1 MAAIHRRAL
10 WLIVMF
16 VLGTAGAIS
25 WAFVSAP
32 SPQRSADNITEN
44 APIQAADLADE
55 WPDEWADESTCQ
67 SCHAT
72 AVEAWHGSH
81 HQLAMQP
88 ASEETVLGDFSG
100 QQIDTDT
107 ESHQFLRR
115 GDEYH
120 IRTPGSDGQPQDF
133 KVAYTFGLE
142 PLQQYLL
149 ELPGGR
155 LQAHGMA
162 WDNQQQAWFHL
173 YQGEGV
179 GHQDPLHWTAGQQ
192 NANFMCIECHTSDFK
207 RNYDPGTDTF
217 ASRWQ
222 APGVGCQSCHGPA
235 SEHLTWAESH
245 STANPRQQND
255 AKGFSASPSI
265 APAAEVEV
273 CARCH
278 SRRSPLDDGYQ
289 HGNAL
294 MDDFL
299 PSILSADLYEV
310 DGKIKDE
317 VFEYGSFKQSKMHAA
332 GVVCSDCHNPHS
344 GELRATGNGVCTQ
357 CHNTNAQPI
366 RTAID
371 GSGLQAKNYDSPA
384 HHNHPVG
391 SAGAQCINCHMPGK
405 LYMTNDLRH
414 DHSFTSPNPAQA
426 LELGH
431 TDACLGCHQP
441 TEPAQLVAQYLAQ
454 YPDAAPRDG
463 GYAQDLSAVRGGK
476 PGAAAALKRQLA
488 REDQPAIRVA
498 TLVSE
503 LPRYPSLA
511 ALQQLARALQHADP
525 SVRVAA
531 VNNLPAL
538 ASETQLI
545 DLLAPLASD
554 PIRAVRLAV
563 AWQLAQLPA
572 QTRSGLS
579 AWPTLQAEYERAQNN
594 LLERAEAQF
603 NLAML
608 YQLSGRED
616 QVEAA
621 LREALERDPAF
632 FPAVIMQAQWQEQYF
647 RLPQRGLEQL
657 QEAIVTYP
665 KEASL
670 HQALGLA
677 LVRLGRLPDA
687 LTALTQAQQLA
698 PDNAD
703 YAYVLAV
710 ALHDSGEPEQARQLL
725 RTQLQSDPS
734 NRQLRLALV
743 SYLGGQA
750 SQEAAV
756 LLEELKAQNPE
767 DPVLAR
773 R

>member
-1 MAAIHRRAL
+1 MRRHWVWLLVLLLCGAAA
-10 WLIVMF
+10 
-16 VLGTAGAIS
+16 TAW
-25 WAFVSAP
+25 WARLASTTPVTAPVS
-32 SPQRSADNITEN
+32 E
-44 APIQAADLADE
+44 QAAAPTPPHWVEESQCQGCHNAAFAD
-55 WPDEWADESTCQ
+55 WQ
-67 SCHAT
+67 
-72 AVEAWHGSH
+72 GSH

-88 ASEETVLGDFSG
+88 ATEQTVLGDFSV
-100 QQIDTDT
+100 QQFDSDA
-107 ESHQFLRR
+107 ESSELLHEED
-115 GDEYH
+115 GAYV
-120 IRTPGSDGQPQDF
+120 IRTPDANGQSADF

-149 ELPGGR
+149 EMPGGR

-162 WDNQQQAWFHL
+162 WDTQQQAWFHL
-173 YQGEGV
+173 YQGQAV
-179 GHQDPLHWTAGQQ
+179 DHHSRLHWTGALQ
-192 NANFMCIECHTSDFK
+192 NANFMCVECHATDFQ
-207 RNYDPGTDTF
+207 RHYDAATDSF

-235 SEHLTWAESH
+235 SNHLIWAKSQ
-245 STANPRQQND
+245 STSDPVTPGRST
-255 AKGFSASPSI
+255 GFSASPSI

-289 HGNAL
+289 HDNAL

-310 DGKIKDE
+310 DGKIKEE

-344 GELRATGNGVCTQ
+344 GELRAPGNGVCTQ
-357 CHNTNAQPI
+357 CHNGNAQPTRSDI
-366 RTAID
+366 H
-371 GSGLQAKNYDSPA
+371 GSGLQAKKYDSPT
-384 HHNHPVG
+384 HHHHPNG

-441 TEPAQLVAQYLAQ
+441 AEPAELVARYLAQ
-454 YPDAAPRDG
+454 YPDAKPRDG
-463 GYAQDLSAVRGGK
+463 GYAQDLAAVRGGK
-476 PGAAAALKRQLA
+476 PGAAAALNRQLA

-531 VNNLPAL
+531 INSLPAL
-538 ASETQLI
+538 ASETQLR
-545 DLLAPLASD
+545 DLLEPLASD
-554 PIRAVRLAV
+554 PVRAVRLAV
-563 AWQLAQLPA
+563 AWQLAQLSA
-572 QTRSGLS
+572 QTKSGLTT
-579 AWPTLQAEYERAQNN
+579 WPTLQAEYELVQNN
-594 LLERAEAQF
+594 LLERADAHF

-616 QVEAA
+616 RAEAA
-621 LREALERDPAF
+621 LREALQRDSAF

-647 RLPQRGLEQL
+647 RLPQVGLGIL
-657 QEAIVTYP
+657 HKALKANP
-665 KEASL
+665 GEASL
-670 HQALGLA
+670 QHALGMA
-677 LVRLGRLPDA
+677 LVRQGNLTDA
-687 LTALTQAQQLA
+687 LSAFTQAHQLA
-698 PDNAD
+698 PDNPD
-703 YAYVLAV
+703 YAYVLAI
-710 ALHDSGEPEQARQLL
+710 ALHDSGEPEQARELL
-725 RTQLQSDPS
+725 RQQLAADPA

-743 SYLGGQA
+743 SYLGSQD
-750 SQEAAV
+750 SQEASM
-756 LLEELKAQNPE
+756 LMEQLREQNPD
-767 DPVLAR
+767 DPAVAGR
-773 R
+773 

>member
-1 MAAIHRRAL
+1 M
-10 WLIVMF
+10 
-16 VLGTAGAIS
+16 GS
-25 WAFVSAP
+25 P
-32 SPQRSADNITEN
+32 SMRIPVPTTG
-44 APIQAADLADE
+44 QAAGSAQPQWVE
-55 WPDEWADESTCQ
+55 ESQCQ
-67 SCHAT
+67 SCHNA
-72 AVEAWHGSH
+72 AFADWQGSH

-88 ASEETVLGDFSG
+88 ANEQTILGDFSG
-100 QQIDTDT
+100 QQIASDA
-107 ESHQFLRR
+107 ESSAFVR
-115 GDEYH
+115 GDDAFV
-120 IRTPGSDGQPQDF
+120 IRTPDTNGQSDDF

-149 ELPGGR
+149 EMPGGR

-162 WDNQQQAWFHL
+162 WDTQQQAWFHL
-173 YQGEGV
+173 YQGQAV
-179 GHQDPLHWTAGQQ
+179 DHRSQLHWTSTLQ
-192 NANFMCIECHTSDFK
+192 NANFMCIECHTTDFK
-207 RNYDPGTDTF
+207 RNYDADTDSF
-217 ASRWQ
+217 ASHWQ

-235 SEHLTWAESH
+235 SEHLNWAENH
-245 STANPRQQND
+245 STTNPQKQD
-255 AKGFSASPSI
+255 SSKGFSTSPSI

-278 SRRSPLDDGYQ
+278 SRRSPLDDGYR
-289 HGNAL
+289 HSNAL

-317 VFEYGSFKQSKMHAA
+317 VFEHGSFKQSKMHAA

-344 GELRATGNGVCTQ
+344 SELRATGNGVCTQ

-366 RTAID
+366 RANIQ

-384 HHNHPVG
+384 HHNHPNG

-441 TEPAQLVAQYLAQ
+441 AEPAELVAQYLAQ
-454 YPDAAPRDG
+454 YPDAEPRDG

-476 PGAAAALKRQLA
+476 PGAAAALYRQLA

-511 ALQQLARALQHADP
+511 ALQQLASALQHADP

-538 ASETQLI
+538 AAETQLR
-545 DLLAPLASD
+545 DLLSPLASD
-554 PIRAVRLAV
+554 SIRAVRLAV

-579 AWPTLQAEYERAQNN
+579 AWPTLQAEYERVQNN
-594 LLERAEAQF
+594 LLERAEAHF

-632 FPAVIMQAQWQEQYF
+632 FPALIMQAQWQEQYF
-647 RLPQRGLEQL
+647 RLPQVGLAIL
-657 QEAIVTYP
+657 QKALTAYP
-665 KEASL
+665 QEASL
-670 HQALGLA
+670 QHALGLA
-677 LVRLGRLPDA
+677 LVRQGKLVEA
-687 LTALTQAQQLA
+687 LLAFTQAQQLA
-698 PDNAD
+698 PDNSD
-703 YAYVLAV
+703 YAYVLSI
-710 ALHDSGEPEQARQLL
+710 ALHDSGEPEKARELL
-725 RTQLQSDPS
+725 RKQLEADPA

-743 SYLGGQA
+743 SYLGGQDP
-750 SQEAAV
+750 QEARM
-756 LLEELKAQNPE
+756 LMEQLREQNPD
-767 DPVLAR
+767 DPSVVGR
-773 R
+773 

>member
-1 MAAIHRRAL
+1 MLILLLGGAAAAA
-10 WLIVMF
+10 WWVMH
-16 VLGTAGAIS
+16 G
-25 WAFVSAP
+25 
-32 SPQRSADNITEN
+32 RN
-44 APIQAADLADE
+44 APITEPAAAQAVASAPPQWVE
-55 WPDEWADESTCQ
+55 ESQCQ
-67 SCHAT
+67 SCHST
-72 AVEAWHGSH
+72 AFADWQGSH

-88 ASEETVLGDFSG
+88 ASEQTVLGDFSG
-100 QQIDTDT
+100 QQIASDAETS
-107 ESHQFLRR
+107 EFLRD
-115 GDEYH
+115 DESFV
-120 IRTPGSDGQPQDF
+120 IRTPDANGQSADF

-149 ELPGGR
+149 EMPGGR

-162 WDNQQQAWFHL
+162 WDTQQQAWFHL
-173 YQGEGV
+173 YQGQGV
-179 GHQDPLHWTAGQQ
+179 DHHSQLHWTGALQ
-192 NANFMCIECHTSDFK
+192 NANFMCVECHTTDFK
-207 RNYDPGTDTF
+207 RNYDAGTDSF
-217 ASRWQ
+217 ASRFQ
-222 APGVGCQSCHGPA
+222 ALGVGCQSCHGPA
-235 SEHLTWAESH
+235 SEHLTWAENNA
-245 STANPRQQND
+245 TTTPEQQSES
-255 AKGFSASPSI
+255 KGFSTSPSI

-310 DGKIKDE
+310 DGKIKEE

-344 GELRATGNGVCTQ
+344 NELRATGNGVCTQ

-366 RTAID
+366 RADIQ
-371 GSGLQAKNYDSPA
+371 GSGLQARNYDSPA
-384 HHNHPVG
+384 HHNHPNG

-441 TEPAQLVAQYLAQ
+441 AEPAELVAQYLAQ
-454 YPDAAPRDG
+454 YPDAEPRDG

-476 PGAAAALKRQLA
+476 PGAAAALNRQLA

-511 ALQQLARALQHADP
+511 ALQQLAGALQHADP

-538 ASETQLI
+538 ATETQLR

-554 PIRAVRLAV
+554 SIRAVRLAV
-563 AWQLAQLPA
+563 AWQLAQLSA
-572 QTRSGLS
+572 QTKSGLT
-579 AWPTLQAEYERAQNN
+579 AWPTLQAEYEQVQNN
-594 LLERAEAQF
+594 LLERAEAHF

-621 LREALERDPAF
+621 LREALERDAAF

-647 RLPQRGLEQL
+647 RLPQVGLAIL
-657 QEAIVTYP
+657 QKALKAHP
-665 KEASL
+665 REASL
-670 HQALGLA
+670 QHALGLA
-677 LVRLGRLPDA
+677 LVRQGKLADA
-687 LTALTQAQQLA
+687 LPAFAQAHERA
-698 PDNAD
+698 PDNSD
-703 YAYVLAV
+703 YAYVLAI
-710 ALHDSGEPEQARQLL
+710 ALHDSGEPEQARELL
-725 RTQLQSDPS
+725 RQQLAADPA

-743 SYLGGQA
+743 SYLSGQD
-750 SQEAAV
+750 SQEARM
-756 LLEELKAQNPE
+756 LMEQLREQNPD
-767 DPVLAR
+767 DPAVAGR
-773 R
+773 